1 MDEESVYEAMEEDY
15 NSRVCLRCD
24 VSDIGRLC
32 DGSAELV
39 DY

>member
-1 MDEESVYEAMEEDY
+1 VDEESVYEALEEDCY
-15 NSRVCLRCD
+15 GGVCLRCD